1 MLNFNGLSN
10 TTNED
15 TYVGYAGK
23 AGNIVMI
30 IISILGIII
39 NSIFSFD
46 YLKNIIS
53 IKNRN
58 NAGIS
63 AVEKILC
70 MIAIVETFIS
80 VFWLINNLTTGNP
93 PKSGSDE
100 ENKKCDIVAYFEIF
114 LNFFDWLI
122 LSTSLYQ
129 IKIILLNPQEILE
142 SGKRVFKYIIG
153 CLIISLASFGLSM
166 AADMGGVSPMLTCF
180 ITYQDLGA
188 SYRYVL
194 FWLVLLIPLFCF
206 SFGGYQVALILK
218 SNQYKNDKNN
228 REFFIEYSYFVITYI
243 ISSILLILT
252 YVIHYIIYRVNED
265 GLQNSWYKAFIAL
278 VTFLTCSTPLIVGV
292 IRYYRTGLLKKL
304 CRLCKRRRR
313 NLIQENENEQEELI
327 EINNSKDEGGRMFSF
342 EKKILE
348 KLIIK
353 YFTAVSFA
361 LGKSKYVD
369 EGGEA
374 IERTEKS
381 LIEERKEYRIDKDE
395 ILKDLDLSLNDDIK
409 VLGEAN
415 IDIEVTEYNSTLF
428 KKLRKLEGLDEDKI
442 IAMFQ
447 PNTGT
452 NQLIHQVDDTLFI
465 NSSNKLLMLKEV
477 RREQIFYFQNNILP
491 NLYDYFV
498 NHPNSIICR
507 VFGLYRIKIDKG
519 EDKYMALIY
528 NIHESI
534 ELDHSNND
542 NIRQMKLSENELK
555 SNILI
560 DTRTADLT
568 MRNASISFIKNNLD
582 ATVVQDT
589 KKKTSFKLSL
599 TEYEN
604 EKLDK
609 IIQSDYEF
617 LSSKSITGYHYIIFE
632 RKFKGNINMNLLS
645 FSDESLNVEKKGNET
660 GTKIM
665 NEIKKYIFNAN
676 KANTIYCICINSI

>member
-1 MLNFNGLSN
+1 MISKINNKLNMLNFNGLSN
-10 TTNED
+10 ITNED

-23 AGNIVMI
+23 GGNIVMI

-80 VFWLINNLTTGNP
+80 VFWLINNLTTANP
-93 PKSGSDE
+93 PKSSSDE

-153 CLIISLASFGLSM
+153 CLIISLASFGLSL

-180 ITYQDLGA
+180 ITYQALDE
-188 SYRYVL
+188 SYKYVL

-252 YVIHYIIYRVNED
+252 YVIHYIIYRVNEE

-304 CRLCKRRRR
+304 FRLCKRRKR
-313 NLIQENENEQEELI
+313 NIIQENENEQEELI
-327 EINNSKDEGGRMFSF
+327 EINNSIDEGGRMFSF

-381 LIEERKEYRIDKDE
+381 LIEERKEYRIDKEE

-415 IDIEVTEYNSTLF
+415 IDIEVTEYNSTL
-428 KKLRKLEGLDEDKI
+428 
-442 IAMFQ
+442 
-447 PNTGT
+447 
-452 NQLIHQVDDTLFI
+452 
-465 NSSNKLLMLKEV
+465 SS
-477 RREQIFYFQNNILP
+477 
-491 NLYDYFV
+491 
-498 NHPNSIICR
+498 
-507 VFGLYRIKIDKG
+507 
-519 EDKYMALIY
+519 
-528 NIHESI
+528 
-534 ELDHSNND
+534 
-542 NIRQMKLSENELK
+542 
-555 SNILI
+555 
-560 DTRTADLT
+560 
-568 MRNASISFIKNNLD
+568 
-582 ATVVQDT
+582 
-589 KKKTSFKLSL
+589 SFKFSG
-599 TEYEN
+599 
-604 EKLDK
+604 
-609 IIQSDYEF
+609 IH
-617 LSSKSITGYHYIIFE
+617 SSIPFISITP
-632 RKFKGNINMNLLS
+632 S
-645 FSDESLNVEKKGNET
+645 
-660 GTKIM
+660 
-665 NEIKKYIFNAN
+665 
-676 KANTIYCICINSI
+676 YCCF

>member
-1 MLNFNGLSN
+1 
-10 TTNED
+10 
-15 TYVGYAGK
+15 
-23 AGNIVMI
+23 
-30 IISILGIII
+30 
-39 NSIFSFD
+39 
-46 YLKNIIS
+46 
-53 IKNRN
+53 
-58 NAGIS
+58 
-63 AVEKILC
+63 

-80 VFWLINNLTTGNP
+80 VFWLINNLATANP
-93 PKSGSDE
+93 PKSSSDE

-142 SGKRVFKYIIG
+142 SGKRVLKYIIG
-153 CLIISLASFGLSM
+153 CLIISLASFGLSI

-180 ITYQDLGA
+180 ITYQDLDE
-188 SYRYVL
+188 SYKYVL

-304 CRLCKRRRR
+304 FRLCKKRKR
-313 NLIQENENEQEELI
+313 NLIQENEQEEMI
-327 EINNSKDEGGRMFSF
+327 EIDNNLDEGGRMFIY

-381 LIEERKEYRIDKDE
+381 LIEERKEYRIDKEE

-519 EDKYMALIY
+519 EDVYMALIY

-645 FSDESLNVEKKGNET
+645 FSDESLNAEKKGNET
-660 GTKIM
+660 GPKIM

>member
-80 VFWLINNLTTGNP
+80 VFWLINNLATANP
-93 PKSGSDE
+93 PKSSSDE

-153 CLIISLASFGLSM
+153 CLIISLASFGLSI

-180 ITYQDLGA
+180 ITYQDLDA
-188 SYRYVL
+188 SYKYVL

-304 CRLCKRRRR
+304 FRLCKRRKR
-313 NLIQENENEQEELI
+313 NLIQENEQEEMI
-327 EINNSKDEGGRMFSF
+327 EIDNNLDEGGRMFIY

-381 LIEERKEYRIDKDE
+381 LIEERKEYRIDKEE

-465 NSSNKLLMLKEV
+465 NSSNKLLMLKKV

-519 EDKYMALIY
+519 EDVYMALIY

-568 MRNASISFIKNNLD
+568 MRNASLSFIKNNLD

-609 IIQSDYEF
+609 IIQNDSEF
-617 LSSKSITGYHYIIFE
+617 LSSKSITGYHYLIFE

-660 GTKIM
+660 GTKII